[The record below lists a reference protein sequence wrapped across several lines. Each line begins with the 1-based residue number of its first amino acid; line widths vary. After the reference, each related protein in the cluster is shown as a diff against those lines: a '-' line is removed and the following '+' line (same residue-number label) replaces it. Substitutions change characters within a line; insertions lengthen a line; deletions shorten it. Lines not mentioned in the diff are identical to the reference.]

1 MSNNIIFYQN
11 LLLLLVRPMLWISK
25 KKIKLPRKV
34 LYLGM
39 CNFKRVMV
47 LDWIRLIS
55 SLEINMFANS
65 NIMYW

>member
-1 MSNNIIFYQN
+1 
-11 LLLLLVRPMLWISK
+11 
-25 KKIKLPRKV
+25 
-34 LYLGM
+34 M